1 MSDLS
6 PYASRLAR
14 TLPELQDRVARA
26 AERSGRSAVDV
37 RIVAVS
43 KGHPLAAVRAALEAG
58 ISDLGENRVGEFTD
72 KAAGLGD
79 GVTVR
84 WHFIGHIQSR
94 KTGPVAQAAD
104 LVHSVDRLK
113 LARRLSRDAELAGR
127 VLPVLVQVNTSGEDS
142 KGGFVPAEAED
153 AWAGLLQLPGLD
165 VRGLMTMAPF
175 TPDEAVLRSTFRRL
189 RELNE
194 RLGTSPAYGGTE
206 LSMGMSN
213 DFEIAVEEGS
223 TLIRVGT
230 ALFGERT

>member
-6 PYASRLAR
+6 PYPGRLAR

-26 AERSGRSAVDV
+26 AERSGRSAAEV

-72 KAAGLGD
+72 KAARLGD
-79 GVTVR
+79 EASVR

-113 LARRLSRDAELAGR
+113 LAGRLSRDAEQAGR

-142 KGGFVPAEAED
+142 KGGFAPAEAED
-153 AWAGLLQLPGLD
+153 ALADLLELPGLD

-175 TPDEAVLRSTFRRL
+175 TTDEAVLRSTFRRL

-194 RLGTSPAYGGTE
+194 RLGTSPAYRGTE

>member
-1 MSDLS
+1 M
-6 PYASRLAR
+6 
-14 TLPELQDRVARA
+14 ARA
-26 AERSGRSAVDV
+26 AERSGRSAAEV

-72 KAAGLGD
+72 KAARLGD
-79 GVTVR
+79 EASVR

-113 LARRLSRDAELAGR
+113 LAGRLSRDAEQAGR

-142 KGGFVPAEAED
+142 KGGFAPAEAED
-153 AWAGLLQLPGLD
+153 ALADLLELPGLD

-175 TPDEAVLRSTFRRL
+175 TTDEAVLRSTFRRL

-194 RLGTSPAYGGTE
+194 RLGTSPAYRGTE